1 MGNNQ
6 GLIRHCS
13 NFLTDVLCFA
23 IVTVL
28 FLQPVVYLLF
38 IMRLSCSSL
47 TVYVQQDVGAAY
59 CSSGSNIIYS
69 KITLGNYIKIVTLAK
84 IIIKA
89 LICHCHFSGVSPRGV
104 ELGSLLKLVMNYTEK
119 GRCLLF
125 I

>member
-1 MGNNQ
+1 MGDNQ

-47 TVYVQQDVGAAY
+47 TVYVQRDVGAQQHAA
-59 CSSGSNIIYS
+59 
-69 KITLGNYIKIVTLAK
+69 VLAV
-84 IIIKA
+84 ISFTA
-89 LICHCHFSGVSPRGV
+89 
-104 ELGSLLKLVMNYTEK
+104 KLHLEST
-119 GRCLLF
+119 
-125 I
+125 